1 MASKVLKMSNN
12 NTELTLFNVFATKLV
27 GGVGEHILIEIA
39 MCLPV
44 QDIAHLFGTSFIKQL
59 TKVWK
64 QGDRDP
70 LYHIKVL
77 FTGMKRVYTLY
88 TKFNQLPLPYHYLP
102 SSWKAR
108 MEEQLLKQFPLLFAC
123 RVGSD
128 EDVRVLVNEHD
139 KYITN
144 VYQLLK
150 LNDVH
155 YLTDMI
161 NVSVD
166 IDDDLFIKRITK
178 NALHECIYLYNEQ
191 RNVENCGKRLAIL
204 HMLSNFT
211 QHNEKGSAFS
221 FPISY
226 LVPHVIS
233 GGGSTNDSNGWMV
246 WRPMACVQAWDDYY
260 EQAIRYQIDR
270 SFILVYFPC
279 YHWGMDWFYQRELYE
294 GGVLSG
300 EHEEDD
306 DNRHIEG
313 GVYEKDGKK
322 CTDEE
327 YDAYLQQKKEIT
339 AEFGKRVFDAAKSMN
354 IINHVFE
361 LNLEGNTQQATIF
374 DLHEIAFRKFRE
386 SFGVDSRSGD
396 YVDLEYLK
404 DSYDE
409 AVEIKMKQLR
419 EEYGAKPYRE
429 L

>member
-1 MASKVLKMSNN
+1 MASNVLKMSNN
-12 NTELTLFNVFATKLV
+12 NTKLTLFNAFATKLV
-27 GGVGEHILIEIA
+27 GGAGENILIEIA

-44 QDIAHLFGTSFIKQL
+44 QDIAHLFETSFMQQL
-59 TKVWK
+59 HKVWK
-64 QGDRDP
+64 HGDQDP
-70 LYHIKVL
+70 LYHIKML
-77 FTGMKRVYTLY
+77 FAGMKRVYRVH
-88 TKFNQLPLPYHYLP
+88 TKFNRLSLAFAPP
-102 SSWKAR
+102 SSWKH
-108 MEEQLLKQFPLLFAC
+108 MEKRLLKQFPLLFAC

-144 VYQLLK
+144 VYQLLQ

-161 NVSVD
+161 NVRVN
-166 IDDDLFIKRITK
+166 IDDLIYITK

-204 HMLSNFT
+204 RMLSNFT
-211 QHNEKGSAFS
+211 QHNDTAFS

-226 LVPHVIS
+226 LVPHVLS
-233 GGGSTNDSNGWMV
+233 GGGSTNNPNGWMV
-246 WRPMACVQAWDDYY
+246 WRPLTCVQSWDDYY

-294 GGVLSG
+294 YGVLMG
-300 EHEEDD
+300 EHEEGEY
-306 DNRHIEG
+306 NRHLEG

-361 LNLEGNTQQATIF
+361 LKLEGNTQQATIF

-386 SFGVDSRSGD
+386 WFGVGSGD

-404 DSYDE
+404 PSYDE
-409 AVEIKMKQLR
+409 AVEIKLKQLR
-419 EEYGAKPYRE
+419 EEYGAKQYRE